1 MLIWECVKLRHN
13 RAMNAE
19 AIASLTTAAG
29 TLVLAVATYG
39 ATSSANRASRIAERS
54 LLAALRPVLMNAQLG
69 DPRQKVGF
77 SDQHWTHFEG
87 PGAVMEQGDN
97 VIYLAFGLRNFGSG
111 IGILQAW
118 HPIPERVLGG
128 PHGPL
133 GHFRPQSRSLYIPSG
148 GIGFWQGALRD
159 PSEPVYT
166 QFAEAI
172 KNRTAVTIELLY
184 SDMNGGQLTVT
195 RLAVMPGQQ
204 DYWLASVAQHWPV
217 DDHFTGSTR
226 FRPRQRHPATPAQP
240 GQHNH
245 NDPDPGSAFTA
256 PLDDNITS

>member
-1 MLIWECVKLRHN
+1 
-13 RAMNAE
+13 MNAE
-19 AIASLTTAAG
+19 AIASLTTAVG

-39 ATSSANRASRIAERS
+39 ATKSANRASRIAERS

-87 PGAVMEQGDN
+87 PGAVFEQGDEA
-97 VIYLAFGLRNFGSG
+97 IYLAFGLRNFGSG

-118 HPIPERVLGG
+118 HPIPERLMAGV

-133 GHFRPQSRSLYIPSG
+133 EHFRPQSRSLYIPSG
-148 GIGFWQGALRD
+148 GLGFWQGALRD
-159 PSEPVYT
+159 PSEPIYEK
-166 QFAEAI
+166 FAEAI

-195 RLAVMPGQQ
+195 RLAVLPGQQ
-204 DYWLASVAQHWPV
+204 DYWLATVAQHWPV
-217 DDHFTGSTR
+217 DDHFAASNSR
-226 FRPRQRHPATPAQP
+226 LRPRQRHTTPPAAP

-245 NDPDPGSAFTA
+245 DATDPGATLDLSA
-256 PLDDNITS
+256 DDNITA